1 MQLKTFVCYTQQRC
15 LWCKQLLQLFFVDAC
30 GGVFNISNGTI
41 TSPSFPDYYPANK
54 NCVWEIIARPQY
66 RITLNFT
73 HFDIEGN
80 TVQNAQLQQCDY
92 DRIEVFSKLA
102 EERVNK
108 HGAYCGSKAP
118 LPITSDANILRVVFS
133 SDTSIQK
140 TGFAAVFFTGE

>member
-1 MQLKTFVCYTQQRC
+1 M
-15 LWCKQLLQLFFVDAC
+15 
-30 GGVFNISNGTI
+30 FNVSNGTI

-80 TVQNAQLQQCDY
+80 TVQNMQLQQCDY
-92 DRIEVFSKLA
+92 DRIEIFSKLG
-102 EERVNK
+102 EEKVNK
-108 HGAYCGSKAP
+108 HGIYCGSKAP
-118 LPITSDANILRVVFS
+118 LPITSDGNILRVVFS